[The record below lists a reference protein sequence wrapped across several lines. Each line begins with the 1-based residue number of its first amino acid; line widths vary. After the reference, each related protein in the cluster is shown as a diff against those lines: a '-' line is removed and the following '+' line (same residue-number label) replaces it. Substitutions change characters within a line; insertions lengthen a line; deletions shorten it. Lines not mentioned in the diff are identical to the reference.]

1 MALKALGVGED
12 VILFF
17 RHGRACLGH
26 PRGAV
31 NDEFDI
37 GLAGG
42 KRF

>member
-1 MALKALGVGED
+1 MTLVQAAFRSLY
-12 VILFF
+12 
-17 RHGRACLGH
+17 RHGQACPGH

>member
-1 MALKALGVGED
+1 MTLVQAA
-12 VILFF
+12 F
-17 RHGRACLGH
+17 RSLYHGRACLGH